1 MTQVIHNCACTTVY
15 IQCNGLSIYSTVF
28 ESTYGCYPTKWQFG
42 RKLFLFFFLIW
53 HANDCFFF
61 FYHEIVNISP
71 LLFQIRECGNNL
83 RQHTV
88 LLPMWDIWQS
98 ALGSEFSAVNLR
110 LHLHHKA
117 HVNTRCECTQNPYPR
132 SQNFQLQLILTVP
145 TCYVHQDH
153 TN

>member
-1 MTQVIHNCACTTVY
+1 MQGAGHQSSKHLCSQLHSCSQYCHVVDFGLCALAKRSPWSSLNLQQGCIRMTQVIHNCACTTVY

-88 LLPMWDIWQS
+88 LLPMWDI
-98 ALGSEFSAVNLR
+98 
-110 LHLHHKA
+110 
-117 HVNTRCECTQNPYPR
+117 
-132 SQNFQLQLILTVP
+132 
-145 TCYVHQDH
+145 
-153 TN
+153 